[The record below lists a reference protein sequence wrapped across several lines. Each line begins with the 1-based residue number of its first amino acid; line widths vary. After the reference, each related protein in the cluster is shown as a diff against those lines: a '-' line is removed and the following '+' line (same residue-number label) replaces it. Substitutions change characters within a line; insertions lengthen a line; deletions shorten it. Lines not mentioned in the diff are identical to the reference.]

1 MLIDFIF
8 WSLFL
13 YCKKAPYIC
22 STSKQKCSG
31 KGFIRENEECNMSIM
46 KIKPYQKG
54 IAFGI
59 ITALVTISL
68 VSGVY
73 YGMTSISNNNLL
85 PPFEWDFSSLDA
97 LSLQISERSEYLLA
111 FTTMTSILSE
121 GWGGMM
127 IPYFNYSVFSIHSYY
142 ITEDETQILRIEDYL
157 NNETYYETLYT
168 IQSEQLVPFSLA
180 LAKDLQTMENYTDIA
195 NNYWEEMDAVLV
207 PGAFSIEIRHVY
219 QDGSYI
225 KIQTVENIVFIR
237 YARFKEYHGEFNH
250 WGIDLDIEE
259 FEDGRDKYK
268 EFYKATI
275 PQIFT
280 NHTIAVNEFLEQFY

>member
-1 MLIDFIF
+1 
-8 WSLFL
+8 
-13 YCKKAPYIC
+13 
-22 STSKQKCSG
+22 
-31 KGFIRENEECNMSIM
+31 MSIM
-46 KIKPYQKG
+46 KIRPYQKG

-68 VSGVY
+68 LSGVY
-73 YGMTSISNNNLL
+73 YGMTSINNNNLL

-97 LSLQISERSEYLLA
+97 LSLQISERSDYLLA
-111 FTTMTSILSE
+111 FTTETVRLSE
-121 GWGGMM
+121 GWNGMN
-127 IPYFNYSVFSIHSYY
+127 IHYFNYSVYSIHSYY
-142 ITEDETQILRIEDYL
+142 ITEDETQILHIDDYFD
-157 NNETYYETLYT
+157 NETDYETYYT

-207 PGAFSIEIRHVY
+207 PGAFSIWIKHVY

-225 KIQTVENIVFIR
+225 WIRSVGNTVFIR
-237 YARFKEYHGEFNH
+237 YMRFTEYIGEFNH
-250 WGIDLDIEE
+250 WGLIPEYFEE

-280 NHTIAVNEFLEQFY
+280 NHTIAINAFLEQFY

>member
-1 MLIDFIF
+1 
-8 WSLFL
+8 
-13 YCKKAPYIC
+13 
-22 STSKQKCSG
+22 
-31 KGFIRENEECNMSIM
+31 MSSM

-97 LSLQISERSEYLLA
+97 LSLQISERSDYLLA
-111 FTTMTSILSE
+111 FTTETVRLSE
-121 GWGGMM
+121 GWDGMN
-127 IPYFNYSVFSIHSYY
+127 IPYFNYSVYSIHSYY
-142 ITEDETQILRIEDYL
+142 ITEDETQILHIGDYL
-157 NNETYYETLYT
+157 DNETDYETYYT

-207 PGAFSIEIRHVY
+207 PGAFSIWIEHVY

-225 KIQTVENIVFIR
+225 KIQSVGNTVFIR
-237 YARFKEYHGEFNH
+237 YARFKEYHGELNH
-250 WGIDLDIEE
+250 WGIIDLDIEE